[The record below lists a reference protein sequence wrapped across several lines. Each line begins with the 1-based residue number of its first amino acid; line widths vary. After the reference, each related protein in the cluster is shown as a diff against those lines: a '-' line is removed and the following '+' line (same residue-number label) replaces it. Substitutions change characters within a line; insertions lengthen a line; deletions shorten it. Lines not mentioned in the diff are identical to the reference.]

1 LDSDKKKKFQ
11 SNLLD
16 ADCVF
21 AWIQSVFE
29 NLQDKLHP
37 IARLVKIYLSNS

>member
-1 LDSDKKKKFQ
+1 MSDKNLPKKSQ
-11 SNLLD
+11 SPLLD
-16 ADCVF
+16 ANSVF

-37 IARLVKIYLSNS
+37 IARLVDLFLIH